1 MNLLIHH
8 IKGLVQVENQ
18 SRKIVAG
25 ADMSK
30 LPVINDAWLLMKDGL
45 IASFGPMETIPEIE
59 NAEKIDASG
68 KFVFPSYI
76 DPHTH
81 LVFAGSREHE
91 FVMRIKGATYQEIA
105 EAGGGILNSATKLT
119 ETSEDELFESA
130 SKRLDEVIRS
140 GTGAIE
146 IKSGYGLSVESELKM
161 LRVIKKLK
169 ETSPIPIKATFLGA
183 HAIPSIYK
191 DTRELYIR
199 EIIEKML
206 PAIKKEG
213 LADYI
218 DVFCDKGFFT
228 PAETDVILKAGIECG
243 LKPRIHANELDYS
256 GGIQVGVANNA
267 LSVDHLEFTGDN
279 EIDALLK
286 SETMP
291 VLLPSTA
298 FFLNLHYPP
307 ARKMIEA
314 GLPIALAS
322 DYNPGSSPSG
332 NMNFVLSLA
341 CLQLKMTPEE
351 AINAATINSAH
362 ALELSESLG
371 SICPGKKANLFMTEP
386 MSDYSFI
393 PYSFGT
399 NRIETVI
406 LNGKVVEFS

>member
-1 MNLLIHH
+1 M
-8 IKGLVQVENQ
+8 
-18 SRKIVAG
+18 A
-25 ADMSK
+25 K
-30 LPVINDAWLLMKDGL
+30 LPVIKDAWLLVKNGK
-45 IASFGPMETIPEIE
+45 IASFGPMHTLPEME
-59 NAEKIDASG
+59 DAEKIDASG
-68 KFVFPSYI
+68 RFVFPSYI

-105 EAGGGILNSATKLT
+105 AEGGGILNSADKLAQ
-119 ETSEDELFESA
+119 TSEEELFESA
-130 SKRLDEVIRS
+130 QKRLFEVIRS

-146 IKSGYGLSVESELKM
+146 IKSGYGLSTESELKM
-161 LRVIKKLK
+161 LRVIKRLK

-183 HAIPSIYK
+183 HAIPTIYK
-191 DTRELYIR
+191 GSRELYIR
-199 EIIEKML
+199 EIIDTML
-206 PAIKKEG
+206 PAIKKED

-228 PAETDVILKAGIECG
+228 AVETDIILKAGIECG

-267 LSVDHLEFTGDN
+267 ISVDHLEFTGDK
-279 EIDALLK
+279 EIEVLLK

-291 VLLPSTA
+291 ILLPSTA

-332 NMNFVLSLA
+332 NMNFVMSLA
-341 CLQLKMTPEE
+341 CLYLKMTPEE
-351 AINAATINSAH
+351 AINASTINSAH
-362 ALELSESLG
+362 ALELSGSLG
-371 SICPGKKANLFMTEP
+371 SISPGKTANLFMTEP
-386 MSDYSFI
+386 MAEYSFI

-399 NRIETVI
+399 NRIESVI
-406 LNGKVVEFS
+406 INGKVFQN

>member
-8 IKGLVQVENQ
+8 IKGLVQVENN

-25 ADMSK
+25 SDMAK
-30 LPVINDAWLLMKDGL
+30 LPVITDAWLLVKDGT
-45 IASFGPMETIPEIE
+45 IVSFGQMDRLPEIE

-105 EAGGGILNSATKLT
+105 EAGGGILNSAAKLAQ
-119 ETSEDELFESA
+119 TSEDELYESVM
-130 SKRLDEVIRS
+130 KRLNEVIRS

-161 LRVIKKLK
+161 LRVIKRLK

-183 HAIPSIYK
+183 HAIPTIYK
-191 DTRELYIR
+191 YDRELYIS
-199 EIIEKML
+199 EIIDKML

-228 PAETDVILKAGIECG
+228 PDETDIILKAGVEYG

-267 LSVDHLEFTGDN
+267 LSVDHLEFTGDK
-279 EIDALLK
+279 EIESLMK

-291 VLLPSTA
+291 ILLPSTA

-341 CLQLKMTPEE
+341 CLHLKMTPEE
-351 AINAATINSAH
+351 AINAATINGAH
-362 ALELSESLG
+362 ALELSDSVG
-371 SICPGKKANLFMTEP
+371 SISPGKKANLFITEP
-386 MSDYSFI
+386 MADYSFI

-406 LNGKVVEFS
+406 LNGKVV

>member
-1 MNLLIHH
+1 MLIHH
-8 IKGLVQVENQ
+8 IKGLVQVENN

-25 ADMSK
+25 SDMAK
-30 LPVINDAWLLMKDGL
+30 LPVITDAWLLVKDGT
-45 IASFGPMETIPEIE
+45 IVSFGQMDRLPEIE

-105 EAGGGILNSATKLT
+105 EAGGGILNSAAKLAQ
-119 ETSEDELFESA
+119 TSEDELYESVM
-130 SKRLDEVIRS
+130 KRLNEVIRS

-161 LRVIKKLK
+161 LRVIKRLK

-183 HAIPSIYK
+183 HAIPTIYK
-191 DTRELYIR
+191 YDRELYIS
-199 EIIEKML
+199 EIIDKML

-228 PAETDVILKAGIECG
+228 PDETDIILKAGVEYG

-267 LSVDHLEFTGDN
+267 LSVDHLEFTGDK
-279 EIDALLK
+279 EIESLMK

-291 VLLPSTA
+291 ILLPSTA

-341 CLQLKMTPEE
+341 CLHLKMTPEE
-351 AINAATINSAH
+351 AINAATINGAH
-362 ALELSESLG
+362 ALELSDSVG
-371 SICPGKKANLFMTEP
+371 SISPGKKANLFITEP
-386 MSDYSFI
+386 MADYSFI

-406 LNGKVVEFS
+406 LNGKVV

>member
-1 MNLLIHH
+1 MNLLIYN
-8 IKGLVQVENQ
+8 IKGLVQAENHP
-18 SRKIVAG
+18 RKIVAG
-25 ADMSK
+25 ADMAK
-30 LPVINDAWLLMKDGL
+30 LPVINDSWLLIKDDK
-45 IASFGPMETIPEIE
+45 IASFGPMDTLPELE

-91 FVMRIKGATYQEIA
+91 FVMRIKGATYQDIA
-105 EAGGGILNSATKLT
+105 AAGGGILNSAANLAQ
-119 ETSEDELFESA
+119 TSEDELFESA
-130 SKRLDEVIRS
+130 QKRLFEVIRS

-161 LRVIKKLK
+161 LRVIKRLK
-169 ETSPIPIKATFLGA
+169 ETSPIPVKATFLGA
-183 HAIPSIYK
+183 HAIPFIYK
-191 DTRELYIR
+191 DNRELYIR
-199 EIIEKML
+199 EIIDEML
-206 PAIKKEG
+206 PVIKKEG

-228 PAETDVILKAGIECG
+228 PVETDVILKAGIECG

-267 LSVDHLEFTGDN
+267 LSVDHLEFTGDK
-279 EIDALLK
+279 EIELLMK
-286 SETMP
+286 SDTMP
-291 VLLPSTA
+291 ILLPSTA

-332 NMNFVLSLA
+332 NMNFVMSLA
-341 CLQLKMTPEE
+341 CLYLKMTPEE
-351 AINAATINSAH
+351 AINAATINSAL
-362 ALELSESLG
+362 ALELSDSLG
-371 SICPGKKANLFMTEP
+371 SISPGKTANLFITEP
-386 MSDYSFI
+386 MDDYSFI

-406 LNGKVVEFS
+406 LNGKVF

>member
-30 LPVINDAWLLMKDGL
+30 LPVINDAWLLIKEGKID
-45 IASFGPMETIPEIE
+45 SFGLMQALPDIE

-68 KFVFPSYI
+68 KFVFPSYV

-91 FVMRIKGATYQEIA
+91 FVMRIKGSTYQEIA
-105 EAGGGILNSATKLT
+105 EAGGGILNSAAKLAQ
-119 ETSEDELFESA
+119 TSEDDLFESA
-130 SKRLDEVIRS
+130 IKRLNEVIRS

-146 IKSGYGLSVESELKM
+146 IKSGYGLSFESELKM
-161 LRVIKKLK
+161 LRVIKRLK

-183 HAIPSIYK
+183 HAVPSIYK
-191 DTRELYIR
+191 ETRELYIH
-199 EIIEKML
+199 EIIDKML

-228 PAETDVILKAGIECG
+228 PVETDVILKAGIECG

-267 LSVDHLEFTGDN
+267 LSVDHLEFTGDK
-279 EIDALLK
+279 EIKALLN

-291 VLLPSTA
+291 ILLPSTA

-307 ARKMIEA
+307 ARKMIES
-314 GLPIALAS
+314 GLPIALAT

-341 CLQLKMTPEE
+341 CLHLKMTPKE

-362 ALELSESLG
+362 ALELSDSLG
-371 SICPGKKANLFMTEP
+371 SISPGKIANLFITEP
-386 MSDYSFI
+386 MNDYSFI

-406 LNGKVVEFS
+406 INGKVFGS